1 MDRFYYLF
9 EQTGVSDR
17 RNWRGPVTYYSY
29 FLGRESGEGGV
40 SCLLSALV
48 LYYARPSHYIS
59 QGGCDHTL
67 SPYYVTDVTDW
78 DSNYGESTQMLL
90 KKRSIKNLLPHN
102 TSEGGRGTGE
112 GNLSAFKYIWVF
124 RSFSITSCTLHRF
137 KISWRTWE
145 IDKVL

>member
-90 KKRSIKNLLPHN
+90 KKGQLKTCCHIILRRGD
-102 TSEGGRGTGE
+102 GGRGRE
-112 GNLSAFKYIWVF
+112 IWVLLSTYEF
-124 RSFSITSCTLHRF
+124 LEVFPLHHAHCIVSKYLGARG
-137 KISWRTWE
+137 R
-145 IDKVL
+145 